1 MKQINVR
8 LQDSDYDLIA
18 KYAAE
23 WGITPIGI
31 HAPPSAEPGCRLAYA
46 PRAGAKRNGAGLSRL
61 SRW

>member
-23 WGITPIGI
+23 WGITPT
-31 HAPPSAEPGCRLAYA
+31 EYTRLQARSPAADAYA